1 MTDAPGPAQPKF
13 QYQRIAD
20 QLRAAI
26 AEGRHRAGERLPGE
40 DALAK
45 EYGVG
50 AVTIQRAVE
59 LLKNDGFLAGR
70 RGSGVYVQDLQLLR
84 RHGTP
89 RRTDDQWAAGPR
101 IWPANETQRPTIDQ
115 VEVNEE
121 PAPSSVAAVLGLHDK
136 EAALVCDCRFL
147 VDGRPVKLVRTYLPT
162 RLSRGGT
169 VARADSAPGDLQS
182 MLAELGLHPEHI
194 REEVRGRAPSSEEA
208 NRLGIPIGR
217 FVLEAYRVAID
228 GNGQAIGVEQT
239 TMDSASYVVEYAYE
253 L

>member
-13 QYQRIAD
+13 QYIAD

-26 AEGRHRAGERLPGE
+26 TEGSHRAGERLPGE

-70 RGSGVYVQDLQLLR
+70 RGSGVYVRDLQLLR

-89 RRTDDQWAAGPR
+89 RRTEGQWTAGPR

-115 VEVNEE
+115 VAVIEE
-121 PAPSSVAAVLGLHDK
+121 PAPPGVAAVLGLNA
-136 EAALVCDCRFL
+136 EETALICDCRFL

-169 VARADSAPGDLQS
+169 VARADTAPGDLQS

-194 REEVRGRAPSSEEA
+194 REEVRGRAPSSEDA
-208 NRLGIPIGR
+208 YRLGIPIGR
-217 FVLEAYRVAID
+217 SVLEAYRVAID

-239 TMDSASYVVEYAYE
+239 TMDSSSYVVEYAYD